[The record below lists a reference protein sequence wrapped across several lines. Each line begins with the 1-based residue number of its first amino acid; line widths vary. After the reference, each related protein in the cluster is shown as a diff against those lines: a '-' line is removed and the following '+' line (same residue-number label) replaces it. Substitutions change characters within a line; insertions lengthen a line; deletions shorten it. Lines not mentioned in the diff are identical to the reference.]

1 MDYYILT
8 PISFVLRVFEFFAQF
23 SVVLA
28 LNDKKKFNRKHII
41 GAILFS
47 VLYELAKIVVPKYL
61 LGFLSLALGIPFITI
76 YFKERLWKVGVSYI
90 FTGIVVALLDF
101 IVLMGLSLIF
111 HVEKFD
117 DIVDIPL
124 LYDLGCLIISVS
136 LLALSQ
142 LVTLVKKKCHMTFEI
157 LPKSTTSLVN
167 AIVTFLLLVPNLVML
182 SYYHDDKNIPLVL
195 IIVNILAI
203 IAMFF
208 VSTYNTKKGFELVK
222 AEQELVTQRTYNKTL
237 QNLVD
242 GLRTFKHD
250 YNNTLQTMYGFVQL
264 NDIDGLK
271 EFFEQILDE
280 SRAITALDKLNP
292 DLFKNPSLFGLITA
306 KYEYARQNN
315 VSINFEMYGKL
326 EEADMQIYDLT
337 RILGIFLDNAIE
349 ASVGSKKKKVNFMVI
364 KRKNKIV
371 VEITNTYS
379 ELGLRLENINDKGV
393 SSKGENR
400 GLGLYK
406 VKDILRKYPKVEHQT
421 KASNGMFMQRLSI
434 NEVKVM
440 SK

>member
-8 PISFVLRVFEFFAQF
+8 PISFILRIFEAFSQF
-23 SVVLA
+23 SLVLS
-28 LNDKKKFNRKHII
+28 LLGGRIFTKKHFM
-41 GAILFS
+41 GSILFS
-47 VLYELAKIVVPKYL
+47 IIFEIGKLICPQYLSGFLAIILGVPFISLYFREKISKVTFSYL
-61 LGFLSLALGIPFITI
+61 LTGIVTAFIDFITI
-76 YFKERLWKVGVSYI
+76 F
-90 FTGIVVALLDF
+90 A
-101 IVLMGLSLIF
+101 
-111 HVEKFD
+111 
-117 DIVDIPL
+117 
-124 LYDLGCLIISVS
+124 
-136 LLALSQ
+136 
-142 LVTLVKKKCHMTFEI
+142 
-157 LPKSTTSLVN
+157 TSLVVHMEIDELVHKFPLYSICSV
-167 AIVTFLLLVPNLVML
+167 IVSSCLLLIAKLISNKIIIRRPTLQGNSITGFINGLTTFLLLVPNLVIL
-182 SYYHDDKNIPLVL
+182 VYYYDKKTIPILL

-364 KRKNKIV
+364 KKKDKIV

>member
-1 MDYYILT
+1 MEYYILT
-8 PISFVLRVFEFFAQF
+8 PISFVLRIFEFFAHF
-23 SVVLA
+23 SVVLS
-28 LNDKKKFNRKHII
+28 LTGGIIFSRKHFL

-47 VLYELAKIVVPKYL
+47 IIFEIGKLICPQYL
-61 LGFLSLALGIPFITI
+61 SGFLAIILGVPFITL
-76 YFKERLWKVGVSYI
+76 YFKEKFWKVGLSYI
-90 FTGIVVALLDF
+90 LTGIVVALLDF

-111 HVEKFD
+111 RIEKFN
-117 DIVDIPL
+117 DIVNIPV
-124 LYDLGCLIISVS
+124 LYNMGCLIISAS
-136 LLALSQ
+136 LLVISQ
-142 LVTLVKKKCHMTFEI
+142 LISLARKKHIVKFEL
-157 LPKSTTSLVN
+157 LPKFTTGLVN

-182 SYYHDDKNIPLVL
+182 SYYHDDRNIPLV
-195 IIVNILAI
+195 IIIINILAI

-208 VSTYNTKKGFELVK
+208 VSTYNTKKGFELVT

-250 YNNTLQTMYGFVQL
+250 YNNTLQTMYGYVQL
-264 NDIDGLK
+264 NNMDGLK

-292 DLFKNPSLFGLITA
+292 DFFKNPSLFGLITA

-349 ASVGSKKKKVNFMVI
+349 ASVGSEKKKVNFMVI
-364 KRKNKIV
+364 KRKGKII

-379 ELGLRLENINDKGV
+379 ELGLRLENINDKGA

-406 VKDILRKYPKVEHQT
+406 VKEILKKYPKVEHET
-421 KASNGMFMQRLSI
+421 KASGGMFMQRLSI
-434 NEVKVM
+434 NEVKVT